1 MSLATIA
8 GLPINKV
15 TEHPPFFNMLVYGES
30 GVGKT
35 TLAGSADEVAEMRKV
50 LIIDIEGG
58 TLSIRKKFP
67 NVEVVRVKNWPDL
80 QLVYDELYAGL
91 HDFSTII
98 IDSLTECQKMSMDA
112 VMKKLVN
119 QYEDRDPDVPG
130 IREWNINIE
139 QTRKF
144 VRLFRDLP
152 MNTIFTTLCKT
163 DKNMNTGAIRRK
175 PSLSGKVADE
185 VAGFLDIVTYLY
197 TKEEPSNPGHYIR
210 VLLCGNTESEVAK
223 DRTDLLPLTIP
234 NPTMN
239 VIWNAVKGIKTNE
252 QPA

>member
-80 QLVYDELYAGL
+80 
-91 HDFSTII
+91 
-98 IDSLTECQKMSMDA
+98 
-112 VMKKLVN
+112 
-119 QYEDRDPDVPG
+119 
-130 IREWNINIE
+130 
-139 QTRKF
+139 
-144 VRLFRDLP
+144 
-152 MNTIFTTLCKT
+152 
-163 DKNMNTGAIRRK
+163 
-175 PSLSGKVADE
+175 
-185 VAGFLDIVTYLY
+185 
-197 TKEEPSNPGHYIR
+197 
-210 VLLCGNTESEVAK
+210 
-223 DRTDLLPLTIP
+223 
-234 NPTMN
+234 
-239 VIWNAVKGIKTNE
+239 
-252 QPA
+252 